1 MRLLYNILFTLFF
14 LLSAPYYLWKL
25 VRRGNWRR
33 GFGQR
38 FGRHNTSLR
47 ESLAGQR
54 VLWLHAVSVG
64 EANLCVQ
71 LINSLREEIE
81 DWAIVV
87 STTTTTGMSELEQKL
102 SGEIHK
108 IYYPVDFWPCV
119 AAAFRAVNPDAVV
132 LVEAEIWPEFFWQA
146 KKRGVPI
153 CLANARLSDKSHRGY
168 RRYGFLFR
176 EHFSALR
183 AVGAPTETDV
193 GRLCEIGCRNE
204 VIEMTGNMKFDGA
217 FSNLDRKLD
226 VSALLRRLGAVKD
239 APVLVG
245 GSTHDGEERLLA
257 QMFPRLKEHCPGLM
271 LVIVPRHFERAQV
284 VGEQLRALGQ
294 RFVFRSQLTDE
305 SGADCLVVDS
315 TGELMLFYEAASV
328 VFVGKSLTAHG
339 GQNPIEPAS
348 LGRAIV
354 FGPNMQN
361 FRAVVRSFLEENA
374 AIQVA
379 DATELEVTVAE
390 LLEDSEK
397 RNAQGAR
404 ARAVVE
410 ANKGATQR
418 TAQMIVGV
426 LSQLSVD
433 VVR

>member
-1 MRLLYNILFTLFF
+1 MRLLYNILFTFFF
-14 LLSAPYYLWKL
+14 LLSAPYYLWRL
-25 VRRGNWRR
+25 VRRGSWRR

-38 FGRHNTSLR
+38 FGWHEISLR
-47 ESLAGQR
+47 ESLDGQR

-71 LINSLREEIE
+71 LIDSLREEID

-87 STTTTTGMSELEQKL
+87 STTTTTGMSELEKKL
-102 SGEIHK
+102 PSEIHK

-119 AAAFRAVNPDAVV
+119 AAAFHAVNPDAVV
-132 LVEAEIWPEFFWQA
+132 LLEAEIWPEFFWQA

-153 CLANARLSDKSHRGY
+153 CLANARLSDKSYRGY
-168 RRYGFLFR
+168 RRFGFLFR
-176 EHFSALR
+176 KHFSALR
-183 AVGAPTETDV
+183 AVGAPTKADI
-193 GRLCEIGCRNE
+193 GCLCEIGCRDE
-204 VIEMTGNMKFDGA
+204 VVEMTGNMKFDGA
-217 FSNLDRKLD
+217 SSNPDHKLD
-226 VSALLRRLGAVKD
+226 VPDLLRRLGAVKD

-257 QMFPRLKEHCPGLM
+257 QMFPRLKEYCPGLM
-271 LVIVPRHFERAQV
+271 LVLVPRHFERARV

-294 RFVFRSQLTDE
+294 RFVFRSELTDE
-305 SGADCLVVDS
+305 SGSDCLVVDS

-328 VFVGKSLTAHG
+328 VFVGKSLTARG
-339 GQNPIEPAS
+339 GQNPIEPAT

-361 FRAVVRSFLEENA
+361 FRAVVRSFLEEDA
-374 AIQVA
+374 ATQVA
-379 DATELEVTVAE
+379 DVAELEIAVAE
-390 LLEDSEK
+390 LLKDSGK

-410 ANKGATQR
+410 ANRGATHR
-418 TAQMIVGV
+418 TAQMCARV
-426 LSQLSVD
+426 LSQLPVD
-433 VVR
+433 ANR

>member
-1 MRLLYNILFTLFF
+1 MRLLYNILFTVFF

-38 FGRHNTSLR
+38 FGWHKISLR

-64 EANLCVQ
+64 EANLCIQ
-71 LINSLREEIE
+71 LIDSLREEID
-81 DWAIVV
+81 DWVIVV
-87 STTTTTGMSELEQKL
+87 STTTTTGMSELEKKL
-102 SGEIHK
+102 PGEIHK

-119 AAAFRAVNPDAVV
+119 AAAFRVINPTVVV
-132 LVEAEIWPEFFWQA
+132 LLEAEIWPEFFWQA

-168 RRYGFLFR
+168 RRFGFLFR

-183 AVGAPTETDV
+183 AVGAPTIADV
-193 GRLCEIGCRNE
+193 GRLCDIGCRDE
-204 VIEMTGNMKFDGA
+204 VTEMTGNMKFDGT
-217 FSNLDRKLD
+217 SNNLDRKLD
-226 VSALLRRLGAVKD
+226 VPALLRRLGAVKD

-257 QMFPRLKEHCPGLM
+257 EMFPRLKEYCPGLM
-271 LVIVPRHFERAQV
+271 LILVPRHFERARA

-294 RFVFRSQLTDE
+294 RFVFRSELTDE

-315 TGELMLFYEAASV
+315 TGELTLFYEAANI
-328 VFVGKSLTAHG
+328 VFVGKSLTACG

-348 LGRAIV
+348 LGCAVV
-354 FGPNMQN
+354 FGPEMQN
-361 FRAVVRSFLEENA
+361 FRAVVRSFLEEDA
-374 AIQVA
+374 ATQVA
-379 DATELEVTVAE
+379 DAAELENVVAE
-390 LLEDSEK
+390 LLKDPEK

-410 ANKGATQR
+410 TNKGATER
-418 TAQMIVGV
+418 TAQMIVRV